1 MPKQPVFPGL
11 RHAMKKKRTRRE
23 KFLAEM
29 EAVMPWT
36 RLLALI
42 EPHYPKRGSRGG
54 RPPMPMETMLR
65 VYFLQQWYALSDPMA
80 EEMLYDSEAMRR
92 FAGIEL
98 GDDRIPD
105 ETTIL
110 NFRHLLEKH
119 ALTER
124 LFVEVNKHFADQG
137 ITLRSGTLVD
147 ATIINAPSSTKNEAK
162 ARDPEMSS
170 TKKGNDWFFGMKA
183 HVGVDAESGIVHS
196 LATTTAKVHD
206 SQIWDE
212 LLHGKET
219 SVWADKGYVSAARES
234 CQRRVKFPQKCRS
247 KFPHLLGSGD
257 QPGSVIGSSVSG
269 LGRSSPSLRR
279 RRRSDGRIGPHV
291 LGYEIGMTAQA
302 VAGSFDLDDHGVVQ
316 EAVQE
321 RRGDDRIAED
331 LSPFGEAAVRG
342 EDHGALLVAGVDEL
356 EEQVGATGADRQ
368 VADLVNDEQR
378 SPRIE
383 ADLLGQPPFPL
394 CLGQC
399 PDQIG
404 QGRAVDTLARLDRGN
419 TERGRQV
426 ALSGARRPEEVQDFG
441 PADEV
446 ELCQRR
452 DPLPVERGLE
462 AEVEAFERL
471 HRQQLRRALRNVDP
485 PGFPC
490 RVFLAQ
496 QAVDRFDGDD
506 LTPLELLQGVL
517 ESFEG
522 ARHLQ
527 AHQRAAD
534 AVQ

>member
-1 MPKQPVFPGL
+1 MPKQPAFPGL

-29 EAVMPWT
+29 EEVVPWT

-124 LFVEVNKHFADQG
+124 LFVDVNKHLADQG

-147 ATIINAPSSTKNEAK
+147 ATIIDAPSSTKNEAK

-170 TKKGNDWFFGMKA
+170 TKKGNGWFFGMKA

-234 CQRRVKFPQKCRS
+234 TFSTPGKFWGVMRKAPKGAELHETDKDINRVIAKVRARVEHPFRVIKRQFGYLKTRYFGLAKNRAQLFTLFALGNLFLVRRK
-247 KFPHLLGSGD
+247 L
-257 QPGSVIGSSVSG
+257 
-269 LGRSSPSLRR
+269 
-279 RRRSDGRIGPHV
+279 
-291 LGYEIGMTAQA
+291 MA
-302 VAGSFDLDDHGVVQ
+302 
-316 EAVQE
+316 
-321 RRGDDRIAED
+321 
-331 LSPFGEAAVRG
+331 
-342 EDHGALLVAGVDEL
+342 
-356 EEQVGATGADRQ
+356 
-368 VADLVNDEQR
+368 
-378 SPRIE
+378 
-383 ADLLGQPPFPL
+383 
-394 CLGQC
+394 
-399 PDQIG
+399 
-404 QGRAVDTLARLDRGN
+404 
-419 TERGRQV
+419 
-426 ALSGARRPEEVQDFG
+426 
-441 PADEV
+441 
-446 ELCQRR
+446 
-452 DPLPVERGLE
+452 
-462 AEVEAFERL
+462 
-471 HRQQLRRALRNVDP
+471 
-485 PGFPC
+485 
-490 RVFLAQ
+490 
-496 QAVDRFDGDD
+496 
-506 LTPLELLQGVL
+506 
-517 ESFEG
+517 
-522 ARHLQ
+522 
-527 AHQRAAD
+527 
-534 AVQ
+534 